1 MKLHYDEN
9 ALDRNFEPGDKVL
22 ALLPI
27 PGKPLQARYYGPYT
41 VDKKLN
47 DINYIVN
54 TPGRRK
60 DKQLCH
66 INMLKKYIDRD
77 SSIFSSVNLVNYVP
91 HEQNQMDSEDMNFV
105 KSDPSSS
112 KLQNSDILKD
122 QNLSH
127 LYSDKRLEL
136 KQLILEYEH
145 LFPDIPFRT
154 DKIYHDVD
162 IIDGSKPVKQHPY
175 RMNPEKQQYLREE
188 VQYLLDIDFI
198 EPSQSEWSSPCILVP
213 KPDGTFSMCTDYREV
228 NSVTKTDRFPIPRIN
243 DCIDNIGHAKYVP
256 KFDLLK
262 GFWQI
267 PLTDRAKEISA
278 FVTPDRLYQYKV
290 MPFGM
295 QNSLATFQRLVN
307 DLISNLDGCKAYT
320 DDAII
325 FSEEWEQHLQTIRT
339 FFDRLSEAKLTVN
352 LAKSEFCHANLTFL
366 GHIVGQGQV
375 KPVEAKVEAISDFP
389 VSTGKSQLMRFLG
402 MAGYYRKFCNNFLL
416 GKRVKYVWTDDCQK
430 SFDKLKAILKS
441 APVLLAASFN
451 KEFKLAVD
459 ASDVGAG
466 SVLLQED
473 DNGVDHPVC
482 YFSKKFNKHQRNYST
497 IEKECLSL
505 ILALQHFEVY
515 LASSFAPIVIFSDH
529 NPLTFIHKIKNKNQ
543 RLLRCSLMLQEHNLD
558 IRHIK
563 GKDNIIPDALSR
575 A

>member
-1 MKLHYDEN
+1 
-9 ALDRNFEPGDKVL
+9 
-22 ALLPI
+22 
-27 PGKPLQARYYGPYT
+27 
-41 VDKKLN
+41 
-47 DINYIVN
+47 
-54 TPGRRK
+54 
-60 DKQLCH
+60 
-66 INMLKKYIDRD
+66 MLKKYIDRD
-77 SSIFSSVNLVNYVP
+77 SSVISSVNIVNSVP
-91 HEQNQMDSEDMNFV
+91 HEQNQMDSEDFNLE

-112 KLQNSDILKD
+112 KLQNSDILQNLD
-122 QNLSH
+122 QKLSH
-127 LYSDKRLEL
+127 LDSDKRLEL
-136 KQLILEYEH
+136 KQLVLEYEH
-145 LFPDIPFRT
+145 LFPDIPSRT

-162 IIDGSKPVKQHPY
+162 IIEDSKPVKQHPY
-175 RMNPEKQQYLREE
+175 RMNPVKQQYLREE
-188 VQYLLDIDFI
+188 VQYLLDNDFI

-213 KPDGTFSMCTDYREV
+213 KPDGTFRMCTDYRKV
-228 NSVTKTDRFPIPRIN
+228 NSVTKTDTFPIPRID
-243 DCIDNIGHAKYVP
+243 DCIDNIGHAKYVT

-278 FVTPDRLYQYKV
+278 FVTPDGLYQYKV

-295 QNSLATFQRLVN
+295 KNSPATFQRLVN
-307 DLISNLDGCKAYT
+307 SLISNLDGCKAYI

-325 FSEEWEQHLQTIRT
+325 FSEEWQQHLQTIRT
-339 FFDRLSEAKLTVN
+339 FFDRLSDAKLTVN

-389 VSTGKSQLMRFLG
+389 VPTSKRQLMRFLG
-402 MAGYYRKFCNNFLL
+402 MAGYYRKFCNNFSAIAEPLTNLL
-416 GKRVKYVWTDDCQK
+416 GKKAKYVWTDDCRK
-430 SFDKLKAILKS
+430 SFDKLKAILRS
-441 APVLLAASFN
+441 APVLLAPSFD

-515 LASSFAPIVIFSDH
+515 LASSHAPIVVFSDH
-529 NPLTFIHKIKNKNQ
+529 NPLTFFHT
-543 RLLRCSLMLQEHNLD
+543 
-558 IRHIK
+558 
-563 GKDNIIPDALSR
+563 
-575 A
+575 